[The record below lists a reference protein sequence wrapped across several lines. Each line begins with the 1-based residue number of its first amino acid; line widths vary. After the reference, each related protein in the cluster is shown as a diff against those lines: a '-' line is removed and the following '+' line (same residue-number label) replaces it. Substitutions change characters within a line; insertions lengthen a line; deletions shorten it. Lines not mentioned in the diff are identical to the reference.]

1 MQWNRLIAAAALSIL
16 VACRAPQTRT
26 TPIPPDRLGSF
37 QFTERISDATPA
49 ILLLGTIT
57 VTEDTISAELESP
70 GGLCR
75 YDKTASSTT
84 SIRYHCGEVLLSIDR
99 NMPTRTS
106 YSLPATVM
114 VSTRECVRYV
124 GTESGRTC
132 AQWRDKLEERRVLR
146 TGRLILNRVS

>member
-1 MQWNRLIAAAALSIL
+1 MQWNTLIAAAALSAL

-26 TPIPPDRLGSF
+26 TPMASDKLGSF

-57 VTEDTISAELESP
+57 VTEDTVSAELESP

-75 YDKTASSTT
+75 YDKTSSSTT
-84 SIRYHCGEVLLSIDR
+84 FIRYHCGEVLLSIDR
-99 NMPTRTS
+99 NQPTRTW

-114 VSTRECVRYV
+114 VNTRQCVRYV
-124 GTESGRTC
+124 TTESGRTC
-132 AQWRDKLEERRVLR
+132 AQWGNKPEERRVLR
-146 TGRLILNRVS
+146 TGRLMLNRVS